1 MLSYKWRLRAAVLSS
16 CAALALMS
24 AAPTGSASPGE
35 ECSADMLRCVEDHL
49 GIDLELEAEEMPHQI
64 AFGTRL
70 VTYYWDG
77 ECKYRQV
84 VIVRVVNLP
93 ALQDVMRALG
103 ANQWNALGELSR
115 DDYRALLAAGA
126 LHVLRTEPPEVEAC
140 VKGPGLPPCELPGEP
155 IVIEVVPEPGDIL
168 MVSALE
174 PIRNPQLCFSVD
186 LDRTPIFG
194 PMPDIAVPFFFFDA
208 RDVERVRQLLNPR

>member
-1 MLSYKWRLRAAVLSS
+1 MNSYRWRLRAALLSS
-16 CAALALMS
+16 LAALALTS
-24 AAPTGSASPGE
+24 AAPTGTAAPGGD
-35 ECSADMLRCVEDHL
+35 CRADLFRCVEAEL
-49 GIDLELEAEEMPHQI
+49 GIDLELEADQVPDRI

-84 VIVRVVNLP
+84 VIVRVIDLP

-103 ANQWNALGELSR
+103 ANKWNALGELSR
-115 DDYRALLAAGA
+115 DDYLALLAAGA
-126 LHVLRTEPPEVEAC
+126 LQPLRAEPPEVEAC
-140 VKGPGLPPCELPGEP
+140 RKDPGLPPCELPGEP

-174 PIRNPQLCFSVD
+174 PIGDPALCFSVD
-186 LDRTPIFG
+186 LDRTPVFG
-194 PMPDIAVPFFFFDA
+194 PMPDVAVPFFFFDE
-208 RDVERVRQLLNPR
+208 RDVERVKRLLDPR